1 MNFSLTRNILSTF
14 VIRGSGFIWMRITFW
29 ARAASFIVRFNS
41 SSQHVTFGMQLNNN
55 VDADFVWII
64 SGKYYDI
71 AYKIG
76 SLSELFCMSNLAYSN
91 TNQVIETIYMPI
103 HLKYSL
109 LWATGASTSLWR
121 DFFWFTICQF
131 FTIWS
136 MYKMISKILSIS
148 MPKLQCSN
156 GSRDGK

>member
-1 MNFSLTRNILSTF
+1 
-14 VIRGSGFIWMRITFW
+14 
-29 ARAASFIVRFNS
+29 
-41 SSQHVTFGMQLNNN
+41 MQLNNN

-109 LWATGASTSLWR
+109 LWATGASTSLWLFLIYNLPILHDLIDVQN
-121 DFFWFTICQF
+121 DF
-131 FTIWS
+131 
-136 MYKMISKILSIS
+136 KNSINIHAQIA
-148 MPKLQCSN
+148 MFQRITGRKVI
-156 GSRDGK
+156 